1 MLEGIHWIAGKKVT
15 GSRLFH
21 AHNPATG
28 EKLEPGYP
36 EASSD
41 QIETAVIA
49 AREVHEQRVLFP
61 AEVRVRLLKAMARN
75 LQEQLPQIQQRGVLE
90 TGLPEGRFEAEM
102 GRTCSQLLQFAETVS
117 SGLFRETVL
126 QSADPE
132 RSPLPR
138 PDLRR
143 RMIPLGPIAVFGA
156 SNFPLAFGVAG
167 GDTASA
173 IAAGCPVVVK
183 AHPAH
188 PGVCELVGAAITSA
202 VEEVELPAGVFSLIH
217 GESFD
222 VGVGLTSHPE
232 ISAVGFTG
240 SQSGGL
246 SLWRIAAQREV
257 PIPVFAEMGSANPVF
272 VLPGAIAERGE
283 EIASGMASSVL
294 LGVGQFCTCPGI
306 LVLIRDENSEAFK
319 AVLSRELFHGPVG
332 TMLHSGIHAG
342 YKKGLQE
349 VAERNGVQLM
359 GKGPVSS
366 GACDAEAGLLAADA
380 RRFIEDPQL
389 QAEIFGPSTLL
400 VECDD
405 LQQLHKVASVLEGQL
420 TATIHATEAE
430 LIDQQELLQR
440 LEDRVGRIIF
450 NGFPTGVEVG
460 EAMQHGGPWPA
471 TTDSRWTSVGM
482 TALERFQR
490 PVCWQGFPEALLP
503 EDLVAGKNDATSFR
517 LDGEWHQGSAH

>member
-1 MLEGIHWIAGKKVT
+1 MLEGIHWIAGEKVP
-15 GSRLFH
+15 GSNLFH

-28 EKLEPGYP
+28 EKLQPGFP

-41 QIETAVIA
+41 QIDAAVSA
-49 AREVHEQRVLFP
+49 AREVHEQRFLFP
-61 AEVRVRLLKAMARN
+61 AEMRVRLLQSMARN
-75 LQEQLPQIQQRGVLE
+75 LQEMLPMIQQVGVLE
-90 TGLPEGRFEAEM
+90 TGLPAGRFEAEM

-117 SGLFRETVL
+117 TGQFREQIL
-126 QSADPE
+126 QSADPD

-173 IAAGCPVVVK
+173 FAAGCPVIVK
-183 AHPAH
+183 GHPAH
-188 PGVCELVGAAITSA
+188 PGVCELVGGAISSA
-202 VEEVELPAGVFSLIH
+202 VKEAGLPGGTFSLIH

-222 VGVGLTSHPE
+222 VGVGLTSHPG

-240 SQSGGL
+240 SQAGGL
-246 SLWRIAAQREV
+246 SLWRVAAQREI

-272 VLPGAIAERGE
+272 VLPGAIAERGD
-283 EIASGMASSVL
+283 EIAAGLAASVL

-306 LVLIRDENSEAFK
+306 LVLVRDENSEAFK
-319 AVLSRELFHGPVG
+319 AALSRELFQGPAG
-332 TMLHSGIHAG
+332 TMLHQGIHAG
-342 YKKGLQE
+342 YQKGLEEIAQ
-349 VAERNGVQLM
+349 RNGVQLV
-359 GKGPVSS
+359 GKGPASS
-366 GACDAEAGLLAADA
+366 GTCDAEAGLLAADA
-380 RRFIEDPQL
+380 HRFIEDRQL

-405 LQQLHKVASVLEGQL
+405 LQQLHRVASVLEGQL
-420 TATIHATEAE
+420 TATIHSTETE
-430 LIDQQELLQR
+430 LADHLSLLDR

-482 TALERFQR
+482 AALERFQR

-503 EDLVAGKNDATSFR
+503 QDVLPETNPNGSFR
-517 LDGEWHQGSAH
+517 IDGEWRGGSAS